1 MMFKVKAPCT
11 KRAHQTAQ
19 MVVKLG
25 ARRER
30 EDPGEEWR
38 CPRRKE
44 DEDWKANWRALR
56 EGGGGVINNGFLA
69 GNTLTGCGRLDLVDS
84 SLQPGRPEAFD
95 QVEWMGGQLVQRSHA
110 AMCGGRVAEF

>member
-1 MMFKVKAPCT
+1 MFKVKAPCT

-19 MVVKLG
+19 MVVKLD

-56 EGGGGVINNGFLA
+56 EGGGGVINNGCVSAQCYGFGFASTGLSA
-69 GNTLTGCGRLDLVDS
+69 GWQHADWLRQTRPRQLLSAAWEARGFR
-84 SLQPGRPEAFD
+84 PG
-95 QVEWMGGQLVQRSHA
+95 
-110 AMCGGRVAEF
+110 